1 MSRAQSLRSILVATL
16 SSALLVLMAAATALA
31 GDGGGPFPR

>member
-1 MSRAQSLRSILVATL
+1 MSRARTLRSILIATL
-16 SSALLVLMAAATALA
+16 SSTLLVLVAAATALA